1 MSKEHKLIEWL
12 LSDDTGASSKAI
24 ASHMALGNSDGS
36 FPWDPSD
43 IGRCFRLLEAIPE
56 WKSRIEEMGVYS
68 KIWVLL
74 ADKWQEIY
82 DCMEDEVG
90 IDWRKGK
97 SAPKTYELMK
107 RVMDGS
113 STAE

>member
-1 MSKEHKLIEWL
+1 MSEEHKLIEWL
-12 LSDDTGASSKAI
+12 LSDDTGASSRAI
-24 ASHMALGNSDGS
+24 ASHMALGKSDGS

-43 IGRCFRLLEAIPE
+43 IGRCFRLLDVIPE
-56 WKSRIEEMGVYS
+56 WKNRIEEMGIYS
-68 KIWVLL
+68 KILVLL

-82 DCMEDEVG
+82 DCMEAEVG
-90 IDWRKGK
+90 IDWRKGR
-97 SAPKTYELMK
+97 SAPKTYDLMK